1 MISFAT
7 SAEKKKKKVYGKQL
21 YGKCVSCSCF
31 EKSILAIRFKAGNC
45 GSRAKLC
52 FKSWVSQLNQ
62 QIWRVDVKYFVRS
75 LFFISVVFQS
85 LFLNVYT
92 NLVTRNLLSQLNQAI
107 WKLCWS
113 WKFGN
118 ISFAG
123 YFYLIF
129 SIFVFKDVTFNL
141 QYKKELFFKLVGTA
155 LQAMIWVFPYA
166 HSISG
171 FGDCLLSF
179 LLFVIIT
186 FYHYYYCTHY

>member
-1 MISFAT
+1 MQLWVTCESVFQILSITVKPENLACWREIFCSFIA
-7 SAEKKKKKVYGKQL
+7 
-21 YGKCVSCSCF
+21 F
-31 EKSILAIRFKAGNC
+31 
-45 GSRAKLC
+45 
-52 FKSWVSQLNQ
+52 
-62 QIWRVDVKYFVRS
+62 YFC
-75 LFFISVVFQS
+75 VFQS

-123 YFYLIF
+123 YFYLLF

-141 QYKKELFFKLVGTA
+141 QYKKELFFKVVGTA
-155 LQAMIWVFPYA
+155 LQAMIWVFPYG

-179 LLFVIIT
+179 LLCIIIT
-186 FYHYYYCTHY
+186 FYHCYYCIYY